1 MRIYRYGRVESTQ
14 DVAKEL
20 IRKGGIGRR
29 AVRSSRSMNGEGGGG
44 GEGAAGLVVVADEQ
58 MKGKGRLDREW
69 ISPAGGLYLSAVFE
83 SREGISLLAGVAVAK
98 SLREIGIDAKIK
110 WPNDIV
116 VTEKK
121 IAGILVEIFEDYA
134 VVGIGVNM
142 SGAPLPTATS
152 VREQGMSISK
162 DELLER
168 IIKNFGT
175 EDIFDDYR
183 RMSATIGRH
192 VRVEMVNSSVEG
204 VARDIDEHGRLILEC
219 SGEIK
224 KIASGDCIHLR

>member
-1 MRIYRYGRVESTQ
+1 
-14 DVAKEL
+14 
-20 IRKGGIGRR
+20 
-29 AVRSSRSMNGEGGGG
+29 
-44 GEGAAGLVVVADEQ
+44 VVVADEQ
-58 MKGKGRLDREW
+58 MKGRGRLDREW
-69 ISPAGGLYLSAVFE
+69 ISPAGGLYFSAVFKN
-83 SREGISLLAGVAVAK
+83 RNDISLLAGVAVAK

-162 DELLER
+162 DELLEK
-168 IIKNFGT
+168 ILQNFEI

-192 VRVEMVNSSVEG
+192 VRVEMVNGSVEG

-219 SGEIK
+219 SGEVK